1 MINTDD
7 KCPHCG
13 CSLKDN
19 SSTLICMNCGRSLT
33 PEKRFDEVNYHEIEE
48 KNNTTTNMFISLGA
62 LWWVLLILGGIV
74 SSIVS
79 LVILFNIL

>member
-1 MINTDD
+1 MSNTDD
-7 KCPHCG
+7 KCPYCG

-19 SSTLICMNCGRSLT
+19 SSTLICMNCGHSLT
-33 PEKRFDEVNYHEIEE
+33 PEKRFDKVDSKKIGE
-48 KNNTTTNMFISLGA
+48 KDDNATNMFVSLGA

-79 LVILFNIL
+79 LVLLFDIL

>member
-1 MINTDD
+1 MSHTDD
-7 KCPHCG
+7 KCPYCG

-19 SSTLICMNCGRSLT
+19 SSTLVCMNCGHSLT
-33 PEKRFDEVNYHEIEE
+33 PEKGFDKVDSKKIGE
-48 KNNTTTNMFISLGA
+48 KDDNATNMFVSLGA

-79 LVILFNIL
+79 LVLLFDIL